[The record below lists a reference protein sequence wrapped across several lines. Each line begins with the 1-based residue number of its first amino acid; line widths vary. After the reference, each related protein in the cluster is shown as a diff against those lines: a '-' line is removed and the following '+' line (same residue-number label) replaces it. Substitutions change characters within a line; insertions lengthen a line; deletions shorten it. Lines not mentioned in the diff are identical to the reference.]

1 MKYSEIP
8 INYYSVYTSGKF
20 IYYKCHESCKTCL
33 IAGKYKFQDC
43 NVKDGYYPVEDKA
56 GFCLMEEELHY
67 KYYLDKINKKMFKC
81 HPNCDSCSKGFNN
94 KTKGMNCDT
103 CISGTY
109 FRNVSSTNCIQKPEA
124 RYYID
129 LNNGQKTLFPCH
141 ENCLTCQK
149 GGDDENNNCLSC

>member
-1 MKYSEIP
+1 
-8 INYYSVYTSGKF
+8 
-20 IYYKCHESCKTCL
+20 
-33 IAGKYKFQDC
+33 
-43 NVKDGYYPVEDKA
+43 
-56 GFCLMEEELHY
+56 MEEELHY

-94 KTKGMNCDT
+94 KTKEMNCDT

-109 FRNVSSTNCIQKPEA
+109 FQNVSSTNCIQKPEA